1 MAERTL
7 TISSLGKT
15 FSVTGWKVGWACG
28 PAPLV
33 AGVRAAKQFLTFA
46 GATPF
51 QHAGAAALRLGDGWY
66 AAFAADLEAKR
77 DHICAGLA
85 GAGFAVAPCQGTYFV
100 NADVGTDAAEFSRE
114 LPHRAGVVAIPT
126 SVFSTD
132 PERLKPYLRFAF
144 CKRLGVIDE
153 AARRLTAST
162 PTA

>member
-15 FSVTGWKVGWACG
+15 FSVTGWKVGWASG

-33 AGVRAAKQFLTFA
+33 AAVRAAKQFLTFA

-51 QHAGAAALRLGDGWY
+51 QYAGAAALRLGDGWY
-66 AAFAADLEAKR
+66 AAFAADLQAKR

-100 NADVGTDAAEFSRE
+100 NADVGTRRGRVRARAAAPGRRRRDPD
-114 LPHRAGVVAIPT
+114 LGVQHRARSA
-126 SVFSTD
+126 
-132 PERLKPYLRFAF
+132 
-144 CKRLGVIDE
+144 
-153 AARRLTAST
+153 
-162 PTA
+162 

>member
-1 MAERTL
+1 M
-7 TISSLGKT
+7 
-15 FSVTGWKVGWACG
+15 
-28 PAPLV
+28 
-33 AGVRAAKQFLTFA
+33 RAAKQFLTFA

-85 GAGFAVAPCQGTYFV
+85 GAGFTVAPCQGTYFV

-126 SVFSTD
+126 SVFSAEPGA
-132 PERLKPYLRFAF
+132 PEALPALRV
-144 CKRLGVIDE
+144 LQ
-153 AARRLTAST
+153 AARRHRRGGRGSGLSARQRPARELEDPLDVVALEREPAASS
-162 PTA
+162 A